1 LNFIP
6 GLNFIKNRFL
16 NAGLAILIYGAI
28 TSPASSQI
36 AASVTVN
43 AGTTVTSF
51 VPIHIFG
58 NNMAYWVSDTAYTA
72 VASKIQA
79 AGNYFLRYPGG
90 SSSDD
95 YHWTAGFQGCEVYR
109 GTTSASYVF
118 PSNIDDGNAATT
130 WMSNIDTDFPN
141 HQWVYMDLT
150 NSGTTA
156 QASSVSIIWGNPY
169 ASSFTVQYWS
179 GSSGATPYSNAT
191 EFKWCWW
198 SLCYRRTLRFQW
210 RYPSQQKLRY

>member
-1 LNFIP
+1 M
-6 GLNFIKNRFL
+6 

-95 YHWTAGFQGCEVYR
+95 YHWNSTG
-109 GTTSASYVF
+109 SY
-118 PSNIDDGNAATT
+118 NA
-130 WMSNIDTDFPN
+130 NKY
-141 HQWVYMDLT
+141 WVP
-150 NSGTTA
+150 SGTTYTR
-156 QASSVSIIWGNPY
+156 V
-169 ASSFTVQYWS
+169 V
-179 GSSGATPYSNAT
+179 
-191 EFKWCWW
+191 
-198 SLCYRRTLRFQW
+198 
-210 RYPSQQKLRY
+210 RYIGGQLLPAMYFPPT